1 MPGNCAASR
10 TGWVSR
16 HDVLPGGN
24 NRSLIVS
31 TVPVRDE
38 ITTGSR
44 PVTGDPIVEFIAAE
58 PGLADRLLALHVD
71 DGTGHCRA
79 CPIGGQSG
87 YLRWPCQIRILAA
100 RARATGGSN
109 R

>member
-10 TGWVSR
+10 TGWASR

-24 NRSLIVS
+24 NGSLIVS
-31 TVPVRDE
+31 TVSVRDQ
-38 ITTGSR
+38 IITGSR
-44 PVTGDPIVEFIAAE
+44 PVIGDPIVEFIAAE
-58 PGLADRLLALHVD
+58 PGLADRLLALHID

-79 CPIGGQSG
+79 CSIGQAG
-87 YLRWPCQIRILAA
+87 YLRWPCQIHILAT